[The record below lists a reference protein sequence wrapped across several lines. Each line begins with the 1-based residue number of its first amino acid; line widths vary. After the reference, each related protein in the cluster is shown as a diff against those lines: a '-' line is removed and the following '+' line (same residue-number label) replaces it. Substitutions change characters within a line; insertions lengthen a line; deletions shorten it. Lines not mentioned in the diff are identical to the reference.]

1 MAALAGCSTSPFG
14 NDASDQLRKAI
25 VDASARELVDSNT
38 QTKPIVTER
47 EAVSAPR
54 EIAPEILKELEAT
67 SGPAVWRQTQARLGM
82 DLLGRPMKSATISL
96 ERAVQSA
103 AERNIAV
110 QFAQLGPGIGEA
122 QVIAA
127 EAAFDWVLT
136 SNSSWTNTDSPR
148 VATSFNGSTFNAS
161 SENSQNVTQQIGLRR
176 TTISGGRLTAQH
188 EFSYTDSNTPNQRT
202 RPNPANQASFT
213 LQFDQPLLKGFGS
226 EVSQAEIRVA
236 RNVERNA
243 VYTLKRDL
251 IRVTSD
257 TERTYWQ
264 LVQTYQD
271 LLILQRLLDSGEQI
285 ADVVRNRVQID
296 ADDAQIAN
304 AEARVKRRR
313 ADVLRA
319 MTQLRLLSDRLKQLI
334 NDPAYTV
341 GSETVLLPSDIAT
354 DAPVKFSLR
363 ESIRSGLNYRP
374 EVYQAILGI
383 DDASIRQMVAD
394 NGRLPD
400 LNLRLQT
407 RTASLDNLAGDA
419 YADIPDFDFVDY
431 LATVVF
437 EYPLGNRRGEAEYV
451 RRRLERMQ
459 SVLAY
464 RNQVQ
469 TIVGEVKSALVR
481 VQLNYDL
488 IVKTRDTRI
497 SEANSLR
504 VLRIQNEVRGRTVE
518 RLELELNGQERVASA
533 EREEMQAI
541 IEYNTALTDLFAAMG
556 TTLARNNIQFVVPDP
571 DDVQWD
577 VRPAGWEYRANPQP
591 GYVPPPRTGETL
603 PAESDPAAAAEQ
615 VPPS

>member
-1 MAALAGCSTSPFG
+1 
-14 NDASDQLRKAI
+14 
-25 VDASARELVDSNT
+25 
-38 QTKPIVTER
+38 
-47 EAVSAPR
+47 
-54 EIAPEILKELEAT
+54 
-67 SGPAVWRQTQARLGM
+67 
-82 DLLGRPMKSATISL
+82 
-96 ERAVQSA
+96 
-103 AERNIAV
+103 
-110 QFAQLGPGIGEA
+110 
-122 QVIAA
+122 
-127 EAAFDWVLT
+127 
-136 SNSSWTNTDSPR
+136 
-148 VATSFNGSTFNAS
+148 
-161 SENSQNVTQQIGLRR
+161 
-176 TTISGGRLTAQH
+176 
-188 EFSYTDSNTPNQRT
+188 
-202 RPNPANQASFT
+202 
-213 LQFDQPLLKGFGS
+213 
-226 EVSQAEIRVA
+226 
-236 RNVERNA
+236 
-243 VYTLKRDL
+243 
-251 IRVTSD
+251 
-257 TERTYWQ
+257 
-264 LVQTYQD
+264 
-271 LLILQRLLDSGEQI
+271 
-285 ADVVRNRVQID
+285 
-296 ADDAQIAN
+296 
-304 AEARVKRRR
+304 
-313 ADVLRA
+313 
-319 MTQLRLLSDRLKQLI
+319 
-334 NDPAYTV
+334 
-341 GSETVLLPSDIAT
+341 
-354 DAPVKFSLR
+354 
-363 ESIRSGLNYRP
+363 
-374 EVYQAILGI
+374 VYQAILGI